1 MLLDWEAGKPLEL
14 DCMTG
19 AIVEIA
25 DLVAVPVPT
34 VRTLHTLTTAVAD
47 LRR

>member
-19 AIVEIA
+19 AIIEIA
-25 DLVAVPVPT
+25 DLVSVQVPT
-34 VRTLHTLTTAVAD
+34 VRALHSLTKAVAE
-47 LRR
+47 LRP